1 MNAVA
6 RDALRYVLA
15 SGCAFCVDVGVLWVL
30 VQYFSWWYLA
40 AATISF
46 LCGMVV
52 AYVLSITMVFDHRR
66 LNDQRI
72 EFLSFAAIGG
82 VGLAINAGVIFMAM
96 VRRVRRGS
104 HYLAA
109 KCIAAGFT
117 FAFNFFARRQFLF
130 IHRPAREQ
138 RQYDYD
144 FRR

>member
-6 RDALRYVLA
+6 RDGLRYVLA
-15 SGCAFCVDVGVLWVL
+15 SGCALFVDMGVLWVL

-40 AATISF
+40 AATASF

-52 AYVLSITMVFDHRR
+52 VYLLSITMVFDHRR
-66 LNDQRI
+66 LSDQRI

-82 VGLAINAGVIFMAM
+82 VGLAINAGVIFIA
-96 VRRVRRGS
+96 VRYVGL
-104 HYLAA
+104 HYLVA
-109 KCIAAGFT
+109 KCIAAAFT

-130 IHRPAREQ
+130 VHRPTPGQ
-138 RQYDYD
+138 RLYDYD

>member
-6 RDALRYVLA
+6 RDAMRYLLA
-15 SGCAFCVDVGVLWVL
+15 SGCALFVDIGILWVL

-40 AATISF
+40 AATTSF
-46 LCGMVV
+46 LSGMVV

-66 LNDQRI
+66 LNDQWI
-72 EFLSFAAIGG
+72 EFLSFAAVGG
-82 VGLAINAGVIFMAM
+82 VGLAINAGVIFMA
-96 VRRVRRGS
+96 VGYFGL

-130 IHRPAREQ
+130 IHHPSRDQ

-144 FRR
+144 LR